1 MNNGNQL
8 FNSEHI
14 IVHILLHIRPSEIHK
29 YLITKKMVSV
39 YNSDVFRF
47 LYKRKYCGFLKGEI
61 KIKKFPTFYSIT
73 DEFETSV
80 RFPIGEGVMMF
91 FSWFPDKDP
100 SITLK
105 NGGLKFG
112 RYSRVFTANGKE
124 KDDSTKVFIKKM
136 GKEKWIENPNDS
148 STCEDFKNTILMDID
163 WRAPWMKENVMF

>member
-1 MNNGNQL
+1 MNVNQV

-14 IVHILLHIRPSEIHK
+14 IVHILLHIRPSQIHK

-39 YNSDVFRF
+39 YNSGVFRF

-61 KIKKFPTFYSIT
+61 EIKEFPKFYFIT
-73 DEFETSV
+73 DEFENAV
-80 RFPIGEGVMMF
+80 RLPIVEGVMMF
-91 FSWFPDKDP
+91 YSWTSDDDK

-105 NGGLKFG
+105 NGELKFG
-112 RYSRVFTANGKE
+112 RYTRTFFGLESE
-124 KDDSTKVFIKKM
+124 KDRLTKKFIKKM

-163 WRAPWMKENVMF
+163 WRAPWVRKNIT